1 MVKKESVLKMK
12 KFNLKKITVVA
23 SSFVLFGGGVAV
35 GAMHQTSPRV
45 QANATK
51 NHILHAGDTY
61 KLDGLSLR
69 VSEYNYKGSK
79 NIVITTNLKQK
90 EFYRVGSNDDKHGK
104 TRGVTVAFGNDQK

>member
-1 MVKKESVLKMK
+1 MKGRKMK
-12 KFNLKKITVVA
+12 KFNLKKIVVA
-23 SSFVLFGGGVAV
+23 LSSFALFGGGVAV
-35 GAMHQTSPRV
+35 GSMHQTSPQV

-51 NHILHAGDTY
+51 THTLHVGDTY

-69 VSEYNYKGSK
+69 VSEYSYKRSK

-90 EFYRVGSNDDKHGK
+90 EFYQVASNDKKGK

>member
-1 MVKKESVLKMK
+1 MKGRKMK
-12 KFNLKKITVVA
+12 KFNLKKIAVVV

-35 GAMHQTSPRV
+35 GAMHQTSPQV

-51 NHILHAGDTY
+51 THTLHIDDTY

-79 NIVITTNLKQK
+79 NIVITTNLRKK
-90 EFYRVGSNDDKHGK
+90 EFYQVASNDDKQGK
-104 TRGVTVAFGNDQK
+104 TRGVTVAFGSDQR

>member
-12 KFNLKKITVVA
+12 KFNLKKTAVVV

-35 GAMHQTSPRV
+35 GTMHQTSPRV

-51 NHILHAGDTY
+51 THILHVGDTY

-69 VSEYNYKGSK
+69 ASEYNYKGNK
-79 NIVITTNLKQK
+79 NIVITTNLKKK
-90 EFYRVGSNDDKHGK
+90 EFYQVASNDKKGK

>member
-1 MVKKESVLKMK
+1 MK
-12 KFNLKKITVVA
+12 KFNLNKIVVVV
-23 SSFVLFGGGVAV
+23 SSFVLFGGGVVV

-51 NHILHAGDTY
+51 THILHIGDTY

-90 EFYRVGSNDDKHGK
+90 EFYQVGSDNDKHGK
-104 TRGVTVAFGNDQK
+104 TRGVTVAFGNDQKQRQ

>member
-12 KFNLKKITVVA
+12 KFNLKKIAVVV
-23 SSFVLFGGGVAV
+23 SSFALFGSGVAV
-35 GAMHQTSPRV
+35 CAMHQTSPQV
-45 QANATK
+45 HANATK
-51 NHILHAGDTY
+51 NHILHVGDTY

-90 EFYRVGSNDDKHGK
+90 EFYQVGSNDDKHGK